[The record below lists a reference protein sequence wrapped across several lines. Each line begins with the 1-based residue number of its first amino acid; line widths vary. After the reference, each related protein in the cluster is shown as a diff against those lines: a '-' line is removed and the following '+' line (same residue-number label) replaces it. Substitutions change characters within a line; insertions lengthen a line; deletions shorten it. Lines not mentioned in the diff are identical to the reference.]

1 MLCLWHKISMRRP
14 SFQFR
19 SRFYTI
25 GGILVFLFLLV
36 FFWAWHNFFLA
47 SSKFIPDDGG
57 IFTESTIGTIKN
69 LNPLANDATLFDRD
83 LQKLIFSGLLRYN
96 PVSAQIEGALADFR
110 ISQEA
115 RRGLARTALGFIKNR
130 LVKPIPAAK
139 PIFDKEKCIG
149 CGQCAEICPADA
161 LIIQGIEH
169 EVASADYNKCIRCYC
184 CHEICPVDAITI
196 EQGRRR

>member
-1 MLCLWHKISMRRP
+1 MEGPGPNSGTPKFMGLI
-14 SFQFR
+14 
-19 SRFYTI
+19 
-25 GGILVFLFLLV
+25 
-36 FFWAWHNFFLA
+36 LA
-47 SSKFIPDDGG
+47 SADGIALDLAAAHIMGYNYASIPIIQQAVKRNLLTPDGLDQISFVLGTPEEFRDDS
-57 IFTESTIGTIKN
+57 F
-69 LNPLANDATLFDRD
+69 L
-83 LQKLIFSGLLRYN
+83 
-96 PVSAQIEGALADFR
+96 R

-115 RRGLARTALGFIKNR
+115 QRGLARTALGFIKNR

-161 LIIQGIEH
+161 LVMQGIEH
-169 EVASADYNKCIRCYC
+169 EYVSADYNKCIRCYC